1 MSNGPRTS
9 LGRIAAGLIGGGA
22 LIAAIGASS
31 GHRAATPAKHVQKTG
46 NKAHDLFMEQ
56 TPEAQRDY
64 LALVVSETIHVDC
77 RGTRTFFAGMLGDVA
92 MWNVGCASGES
103 FVVHIDPDEQGSVTV
118 IDCPVQK
125 TLTGQSCFETYD
137 ANAPVQSGQQMIAAF
152 EHLPPNIRRR
162 AISQFARNA
171 ATAYPE
177 LGCRVGNQPGVCM
190 NTDFCDGQH
199 VAGHCDGPSDVQCCV
214 SN

>member
-1 MSNGPRTS
+1 
-9 LGRIAAGLIGGGA
+9 
-22 LIAAIGASS
+22 
-31 GHRAATPAKHVQKTG
+31 
-46 NKAHDLFMEQ
+46 MEQ
-56 TPEAQRDY
+56 PPEVQRDY
-64 LALVVSETIHVDC
+64 LALAVSETIHVDC
-77 RGTRTFFAGMLGDVA
+77 RGTRAFFAGMLGEVA
-92 MWNVGCASGES
+92 LWNVGCASGES
-103 FVVHIDPDEQGSVTV
+103 FVVHIDPDEQGSMTV

-125 TLTGQSCFETYD
+125 ALTGQSCFETFD
-137 ANAPVQSGQQMIAAF
+137 TNAPVQSGQQMIAAF

-171 ATAYPE
+171 AAAYPQ

-214 SN
+214 PN